1 MGTSMESPG
10 NSLGPQSLI
19 RARTR
24 MVLFDHDEE
33 YEVII
38 NYLTCEQ
45 VCHEY
50 PPVRLG

>member
-33 YEVII
+33 YEVITSPASKFVMNI
-38 NYLTCEQ
+38 L
-45 VCHEY
+45 
-50 PPVRLG
+50 L